1 MTLWSVLLSILWLVI
16 IPVIVG
22 ASFGFGQKLWEKA
35 VWSWLFGQLFLWSV
49 FQAIAVFE
57 VSKGNSFL
65 ELKKYYLIAV
75 IASVAVSVCVICV
88 KFFVAKKKGNL
99 TPFSELKKE
108 SPAAYWSNLE
118 KLQKILLVA
127 GIVIVIAEMV
137 LMCVLSY
144 VDGDDSY
151 YVAETTMTAA
161 SDKMYFAL
169 PYTGRAAP
177 LDIRH
182 SFAPFPTWLAFISVI
197 TGTVPVSMAHVML
210 PVIFL
215 PLTYLLY
222 ALFGKEILGERSKEL
237 PVYMFFM
244 VLLVLFGFYSY
255 MTPEKFLMTRLRQG
269 KATLASLV
277 IPMILMCLFM
287 VLERLRDNKKIEIRI
302 YILLFMLSTVGCL
315 CSSLGAV
322 ICVIP
327 IVLCAVFACISFKK
341 FRHVIPLIL
350 TCAPCAF
357 MAVFLKFFIG

>member
-16 IPVIVG
+16 IPVVVG
-22 ASFGFGQKLWEKA
+22 ASFDYGKKIWEKA

-57 VSKGNSFL
+57 VSKGNSFP
-65 ELKKYYLIAV
+65 ELKKIYLIAV
-75 IASVAVSVCVICV
+75 IASIAVSCAIMFARFLVR
-88 KFFVAKKKGNL
+88 KKKG
-99 TPFSELKKE
+99 TIKPFSEIEKE
-108 SPAAYWSNLE
+108 SPAAYFASLE
-118 KLQKILLVA
+118 RLQKILFVS
-127 GIVIVIAEMV
+127 GIVIVLIEMV
-137 LMCVLSY
+137 LVCVLSY

-151 YVAETTMTAA
+151 YVAETTMTAV

-197 TGTVPVSMAHVML
+197 TGTVPVSMAHV
-210 PVIFL
+210 VIPFVFL
-215 PLTYLLY
+215 PITYLIY
-222 ALFGKEILGERSKEL
+222 ALFGKEILGEKKREL

-244 VLLVLFGFYSY
+244 ILLVLFGFYSY

-287 VLERLRDNKKIEIRI
+287 VLERLRDDKKIELRI
-302 YILLFMLSTVGCL
+302 YILLFMLNTAGCL

-327 IVLCAVFACISFKK
+327 IVLCAVFSVICYRK
-341 FRHVIPLIL
+341 FRHVIPLL
-350 TCAPCAF
+350 LSCAPCAF
-357 MAVFLKFFIG
+357 MALFLKFFIT